1 MKLKYYL
8 RGMGIGIILTA
19 IVMGFALGGRK
30 ATLSDAEIIQRAKSL
45 GMVDGDSGV
54 LLDSQDQEG
63 EETTDDT
70 SASSTPL
77 FEEGAKIPE
86 KEQQEVAGTGSSV
99 AEVAEEE
106 EEGKDAT
113 SEASKDKSSDI
124 ASSAKEA
131 STTSQSGKTSVTES
145 SASSSKSS
153 ASETGKVAAAT
164 TESSTSSASASEA
177 STVDQTNASSEA
189 STSNSTSN
197 STSQTGINTSSKT
210 VTIPGGLGSDQVAQ
224 ILVREGVIDN
234 AVSFNKYLVDS
245 RKDRVIRSGVKT
257 IPAGATYEQIASI
270 ITK

>member
-30 ATLSDAEIIQRAKSL
+30 ATLSDAEIIQRAKAL

-63 EETTDDT
+63 EEKTDDT

-86 KEQQEVAGTGSSV
+86 KEQQEIASSGSSN
-99 AEVAEEE
+99 AEVAQKE
-106 EEGKDAT
+106 EEGKG
-113 SEASKDKSSDI
+113 EASETSKS
-124 ASSAKEA
+124 
-131 STTSQSGKTSVTES
+131 ES
-145 SASSSKSS
+145 SAFGSSTKETETASASGSGDVTEASAKSTT
-153 ASETGKVAAAT
+153 SETGKTASASAEASKSST
-164 TESSTSSASASEA
+164 ADSSTSSSTEA
-177 STVDQTNASSEA
+177 STEEQAKVSTEAEIKTTASG
-189 STSNSTSN
+189 
-197 STSQTGINTSSKT
+197 TGINTSSKT
-210 VTIPGGLGSDQVAQ
+210 VSIPGGLGSDQVAQ
-224 ILVREGVIDN
+224 ILVREGIIDN

-245 RKDRVIRSGVKT
+245 KKDRVIRSGVKT

>member
-30 ATLSDAEIIQRAKSL
+30 ATLSDAEIIQRAKAL

-63 EETTDDT
+63 EETSDDT
-70 SASSTPL
+70 SASNTPL

-86 KEQQEVAGTGSSV
+86 KDQQEVASSGTSA
-99 AEVAEEE
+99 AEVDEEE
-106 EEGKDAT
+106 EERKEAS
-113 SEASKDKSSDI
+113 SEASEDKSSASYASTKETETASGTGKSDVTG
-124 ASSAKEA
+124 SSASAE
-131 STTSQSGKTSVTES
+131 TSKKDDTVKAATE
-145 SASSSKSS
+145 SASSSTK
-153 ASETGKVAAAT
+153 ET
-164 TESSTSSASASEA
+164 ST
-177 STVDQTNASSEA
+177 DQANASSEA
-189 STSNSTSN
+189 DTSNSTSE
-197 STSQTGINTSSKT
+197 TGINTSSKT

-224 ILVREGVIDN
+224 ILVREGIIDN

>member
-145 SASSSKSS
+145 SASSSTSS

-177 STVDQTNASSEA
+177 STVDQANASSEA
-189 STSNSTSN
+189 STPN

-245 RKDRVIRSGVKT
+245 RKDRIIRSGVKT

>member
-30 ATLSDAEIIQRAKSL
+30 ATMSDAEIIQRAKAL
-45 GMVDGDSGV
+45 GMIDGDIGV

-86 KEQQEVAGTGSSV
+86 KEQQEIAGSGSST
-99 AEVAEEE
+99 AEVAEKEE
-106 EEGKDAT
+106 ERKDSAA
-113 SEASKDKSSDI
+113 EASTDKSS
-124 ASSAKEA
+124 A
-131 STTSQSGKTSVTES
+131 
-145 SASSSKSS
+145 SASATKETENLSKSGDGAVTGS
-153 ASETGKVAAAT
+153 SSSGSTSETGKVASATQETSISSSSSSLESSATEASTIQANAASEAET
-164 TESSTSSASASEA
+164 SSSTSET
-177 STVDQTNASSEA
+177 TVN
-189 STSNSTSN
+189 
-197 STSQTGINTSSKT
+197 NTSKT

-224 ILVREGVIDN
+224 ILVKEGIIDN

>member
-145 SASSSKSS
+145 SASSSI
-153 ASETGKVAAAT
+153 
-164 TESSTSSASASEA
+164 SSASASEA
-177 STVDQTNASSEA
+177 STVDQANASSEA
-189 STSNSTSN
+189 STSS

-245 RKDRVIRSGVKT
+245 RKDRIIRSGVKT

>member
-30 ATLSDAEIIQRAKSL
+30 ATLSDAEIIQRAKAL
-45 GMVDGDSGV
+45 GMIDGDSGV
-54 LLDSQDQEG
+54 LLDPQDQEG
-63 EETTDDT
+63 EGTTDDT

-145 SASSSKSS
+145 SASSSTSS

-177 STVDQTNASSEA
+177 STVDQANASSEA

-245 RKDRVIRSGVKT
+245 RKDRIIRSGVKT

>member
-30 ATLSDAEIIQRAKSL
+30 ATLSDAEIIQRAKTL
-45 GMVDGDSGV
+45 GMVDGDNGV

-70 SASSTPL
+70 SSSNTPL

-86 KEQQEVAGTGSSV
+86 KDQQEVANSGSSA
-99 AEVAEEE
+99 AEVAEKE
-106 EEGKDAT
+106 EEGTAAT
-113 SEASKDKSSDI
+113 SEASEDEVSASNSST
-124 ASSAKEA
+124 KETK
-131 STTSQSGKTSVTES
+131 TTAQSGKGSVTES
-145 SASSSKSS
+145 STSASSASS
-153 ASETGKVAAAT
+153 SETGKVAAAT

-177 STVDQTNASSEA
+177 STVDQANASSEA
-189 STSNSTSN
+189 STSN

-224 ILVREGVIDN
+224 ILVREGIIDN

-245 RKDRVIRSGVKT
+245 KKDRVIRSGVKI
-257 IPAGATYEQIASI
+257 IPEGATYEQVASI

>member
-30 ATLSDAEIIQRAKSL
+30 ATLSDAEIIQRAKAL

-86 KEQQEVAGTGSSV
+86 KEQQEIAGTGSSV

-113 SEASKDKSSDI
+113 SEASKDKSGDI

-131 STTSQSGKTSVTES
+131 STTSQSGKTSVTEES
-145 SASSSKSS
+145 SSLATEASAAASSSTSI
-153 ASETGKVAAAT
+153 A
-164 TESSTSSASASEA
+164 STSSSAAEA
-177 STVDQTNASSEA
+177 STADQANASSGPE
-189 STSNSTSN
+189 TSDSATD
-197 STSQTGINTSSKT
+197 TGINKSSKT
-210 VTIPGGLGSDQVAQ
+210 ITIPGGLGSDQVAQ
-224 ILVREGVIDN
+224 ILAREGIIDN

>member
-177 STVDQTNASSEA
+177 STVDQANASSEA
-189 STSNSTSN
+189 STSN

-245 RKDRVIRSGVKT
+245 RKDRIIRSGVKT

>member
-8 RGMGIGIILTA
+8 LGMGIGIILTA

-30 ATLSDAEIIQRAKSL
+30 ATLSDAEIIQRAKAL

-54 LLDSQDQEG
+54 LLDPQDQEG
-63 EETTDDT
+63 EGTTDDT

-77 FEEGAKIPE
+77 FEEGARIPE
-86 KEQQEVAGTGSSV
+86 KEQQEVSGAGSSV
-99 AEVAEEE
+99 AEVVEKE
-106 EEGKDAT
+106 EEGTAAT
-113 SEASKDKSSDI
+113 SEASEDEVSASNSST
-124 ASSAKEA
+124 KETK
-131 STTSQSGKTSVTES
+131 TTAQSGKGSVTES
-145 SASSSKSS
+145 STSAASSASS
-153 ASETGKVAAAT
+153 SETGKVAAAT
-164 TESSTSSASASEA
+164 TASSTSSASTSAGEA
-177 STVDQTNASSEA
+177 STVDQANASSEA
-189 STSNSTSN
+189 STSN

-245 RKDRVIRSGVKT
+245 RKDRIIRSGVKT

>member
-30 ATLSDAEIIQRAKSL
+30 ATLSDAEIIQRAKAL

-54 LLDSQDQEG
+54 LLDPQDQEG
-63 EETTDDT
+63 EGTTDDT

-86 KEQQEVAGTGSSV
+86 KEQQEVSGAGSSV
-99 AEVAEEE
+99 AEVVEKE
-106 EEGKDAT
+106 EEGTAAT
-113 SEASKDKSSDI
+113 SEASEDEVSASNSST
-124 ASSAKEA
+124 KETK
-131 STTSQSGKTSVTES
+131 TTAQSGKGSVTES
-145 SASSSKSS
+145 STSSTTSS

-164 TESSTSSASASEA
+164 TESSTSSASSSEA
-177 STVDQTNASSEA
+177 STVDQANASSEA
-189 STSNSTSN
+189 STSNSTS
-197 STSQTGINTSSKT
+197 QTGINNTSSKT

-245 RKDRVIRSGVKT
+245 RKDRIIRSGVKT

>member
-30 ATLSDAEIIQRAKSL
+30 ATLSDAEIIQRAKAL
-45 GMVDGDSGV
+45 GMIDGDSGV
-54 LLDSQDQEG
+54 LLDPQDQEG
-63 EETTDDT
+63 EGTTDDT

-86 KEQQEVAGTGSSV
+86 KEQQEVSGAGSSV
-99 AEVAEEE
+99 AEVVEKE
-106 EEGKDAT
+106 EEGTVAT
-113 SEASKDKSSDI
+113 SEASEDEVSASNSST
-124 ASSAKEA
+124 KETK
-131 STTSQSGKTSVTES
+131 TTAQSGKGSVTES
-145 SASSSKSS
+145 STSAASSASS
-153 ASETGKVAAAT
+153 SETGKVAAAT

-177 STVDQTNASSEA
+177 STVDQANASSE
-189 STSNSTSN
+189 TSTSN

-245 RKDRVIRSGVKT
+245 RKDRIIRSGVKT

>member
-30 ATLSDAEIIQRAKSL
+30 ATLSDAEIIQRAKAL

-63 EETTDDT
+63 EEKTDDT

-86 KEQQEVAGTGSSV
+86 KEQQEVSGAGAST
-99 AEVAEEE
+99 AEMAQEKEE
-106 EEGKDAT
+106 
-113 SEASKDKSSDI
+113 SEAASSKASEDKSSALGASTKETENSASAGKSGLTEDS
-124 ASSAKEA
+124 ASSAK
-131 STTSQSGKTSVTES
+131 
-145 SASSSKSS
+145 
-153 ASETGKVAAAT
+153 T
-164 TESSTSSASASEA
+164 TETASAISA
-177 STVDQTNASSEA
+177 
-189 STSNSTSN
+189 
-197 STSQTGINTSSKT
+197 GISTSSKT

-224 ILVREGVIDN
+224 ILVREGIIDN

-245 RKDRVIRSGVKT
+245 RKDRIIRSGVKT

-270 ITK
+270 ITR

>member
-30 ATLSDAEIIQRAKSL
+30 ATLSDAEIIQRAKTL
-45 GMVDGDSGV
+45 GMVDGENGV

-63 EETTDDT
+63 EETVDDT
-70 SASSTPL
+70 SSSSTPL

-86 KEQQEVAGTGSSV
+86 KDQQEVANSGSSA
-99 AEVAEEE
+99 AEVAEKE
-106 EEGKDAT
+106 EEGTAAT
-113 SEASKDKSSDI
+113 SEASEDEVSASNSST
-124 ASSAKEA
+124 KETK
-131 STTSQSGKTSVTES
+131 TTAQSGKGSVTES
-145 SASSSKSS
+145 STSASTSSASS
-153 ASETGKVAAAT
+153 SETGKVAAAT

-177 STVDQTNASSEA
+177 STVDQADASSEA
-189 STSNSTSN
+189 SISN

-224 ILVREGVIDN
+224 ILVREGIIDN

-245 RKDRVIRSGVKT
+245 RKDRVIRSGVKI
-257 IPAGATYEQIASI
+257 IPEGATYEQVASI

>member
-145 SASSSKSS
+145 SASSSTSS

-177 STVDQTNASSEA
+177 STVDQANASSEA
-189 STSNSTSN
+189 STSN

>member
-30 ATLSDAEIIQRAKSL
+30 ATLSDAEIIQRAKTL
-45 GMVDGDSGV
+45 GMVDGDNGV

-63 EETTDDT
+63 EETKDDT
-70 SASSTPL
+70 SSSSTPL

-86 KEQQEVAGTGSSV
+86 KDQQEVANSGSSAAKV
-99 AEVAEEE
+99 AEKE
-106 EEGKDAT
+106 EEGTAAT
-113 SEASKDKSSDI
+113 SEASEDEVSASNSST
-124 ASSAKEA
+124 KETK
-131 STTSQSGKTSVTES
+131 TTAQSGKGSVTES
-145 SASSSKSS
+145 STSASSASS
-153 ASETGKVAAAT
+153 SETGKVAAAT
-164 TESSTSSASASEA
+164 SESSTSSASASED
-177 STVDQTNASSEA
+177 STVDQANASSEA
-189 STSNSTSN
+189 STSN

-224 ILVREGVIDN
+224 ILVREGIIDN

-245 RKDRVIRSGVKT
+245 RKDRVIRSGVKI
-257 IPAGATYEQIASI
+257 IPEGATYEQVASI

>member
-30 ATLSDAEIIQRAKSL
+30 ATLSDAEIIQRAKAL

-86 KEQQEVAGTGSSV
+86 KEQQEIAGTGSSV

-113 SEASKDKSSDI
+113 SEASKDKSGDI

-131 STTSQSGKTSVTES
+131 STTSQSGKTSVTEGS
-145 SASSSKSS
+145 SSLATEASAAASSSTSI
-153 ASETGKVAAAT
+153 A
-164 TESSTSSASASEA
+164 STSSSAAEA
-177 STVDQTNASSEA
+177 STADQANASSGPE
-189 STSNSTSN
+189 TSDSATD
-197 STSQTGINTSSKT
+197 TGINKSSKT
-210 VTIPGGLGSDQVAQ
+210 ITIPGGLGSDQVAQ
-224 ILVREGVIDN
+224 ILAREGIIDN

>member
-45 GMVDGDSGV
+45 GMVDGENGV
-54 LLDSQDQEG
+54 LLDSQDQED
-63 EETTDDT
+63 EETSDDT

-86 KEQQEVAGTGSSV
+86 KEQQEVANSGSSV
-99 AEVAEEE
+99 AEVAQEKEE
-106 EEGKDAT
+106 AT
-113 SEASKDKSSDI
+113 E
-124 ASSAKEA
+124 
-131 STTSQSGKTSVTES
+131 
-145 SASSSKSS
+145 
-153 ASETGKVAAAT
+153 
-164 TESSTSSASASEA
+164 
-177 STVDQTNASSEA
+177 ASSEA
-189 STSNSTSN
+189 SEDKSSASYASTKETETASAAEKSSVIESSASAEASKKDKTVSASTGSSSSSTGESTTTDQASASSEAEASNAASGA
-197 STSQTGINTSSKT
+197 GINTSSKT

-224 ILVREGVIDN
+224 LLVREGIIDN

>member
-145 SASSSKSS
+145 SASSSTSS

-177 STVDQTNASSEA
+177 STVDQANASSEA
-189 STSNSTSN
+189 STSN

-245 RKDRVIRSGVKT
+245 RKDRIIRSGVKT

>member
-30 ATLSDAEIIQRAKSL
+30 ATLSDAEIIQRAKAL

-63 EETTDDT
+63 EEKTDDT

-86 KEQQEVAGTGSSV
+86 KEQQEVSGSGAST
-99 AEVAEEE
+99 AEMAQEKEE
-106 EEGKDAT
+106 
-113 SEASKDKSSDI
+113 SEAASSKASEDKSSALGASTKETENSASAGKSGLTEDS
-124 ASSAKEA
+124 ASSAK
-131 STTSQSGKTSVTES
+131 
-145 SASSSKSS
+145 
-153 ASETGKVAAAT
+153 T
-164 TESSTSSASASEA
+164 TETASAISEA
-177 STVDQTNASSEA
+177 SIKEETTASAEKSSQEA
-189 STSNSTSN
+189 SPQSGDFSS
-197 STSQTGINTSSKT
+197 SSAAGINTSSKT

-224 ILVREGVIDN
+224 LLVREGIIDN

-245 RKDRVIRSGVKT
+245 RKDRIIRSGVKT

-270 ITK
+270 ITR